1 MVDLT
6 RKICKAIRQEE
17 KQSLLKDANQII
29 PLLFSK
35 TFGQT
40 NPFNGK
46 CDYAT
51 SYNKNL
57 IKLLLGK
64 ILFSEEVLAENY
76 LGPPSLCPKERW
88 VCIGFPCISFI
99 ITKSLKTFLISQFRK
114 ILGFKDRENQTL
126 IHLWNEAKKAKAI
139 LS

>member
-17 KQSLLKDANQII
+17 KQSLLKDAYQII

-40 NPFNGK
+40 NPFYGNVTMQPHIIRISSSCCLVK
-46 CDYAT
+46 FF
-51 SYNKNL
+51 
-57 IKLLLGK
+57 
-64 ILFSEEVLAENY
+64 FSEEALAENY

-114 ILGFKDRENQTL
+114 ILDFKDRENQTL